1 MIGGVNYSSATN
13 SYSTL
18 SETERFNE
26 VTGLLSVGPS
36 LRKPLRSFTANLLQ
50 DGKIL
55 ITGGSNEDGTSDSI
69 QILDTT
75 FTEISPKMSVSR
87 QFHTDTVLNNG
98 NVLIAGGRTS
108 NVVHLEA
115 EVFDPN
121 SNSLSSTGSLL
132 QQRYDATSHTLQ
144 NGKVLILGGRSS
156 Y

>member
-1 MIGGVNYSSATN
+1 MNYSSTTN

-18 SETERFNE
+18 SETERFDE
-26 VTGLLSVGPS
+26 VTGLLSAGPS
-36 LRKPLRSFTANLLQ
+36 LRKPVRSFTANVLQ
-50 DGKIL
+50 DGRIL

-87 QFHTDTVLNNG
+87 QFHTGTVLNNG

-108 NVVHLEA
+108 SVIHPEA
-115 EVFDPN
+115 EIFDPN
-121 SNSLSSTGSLL
+121 SNSLSSTGNLI
-132 QQRYDATSHTLQ
+132 QKRYDATSHILQ